1 MRVNVSWR
9 IHCDR
14 KSYVKLRKHCYEP
27 RTFFHSVG
35 DQFPPSCQKRSNIFL
50 RRKRQQSCSKHRP
63 RVTARN
69 EKQSR
74 YISHEIH
81 GNFAAWP
88 TSCGQIVR
96 NARFLKCLRRIRR
109 EKEIGSL
116 WREPVCL
123 YIRST
128 AQRFEKTASIL
139 WV

>member
-14 KSYVKLRKHCYEP
+14 KSYENCESTATNSVPASTRWAIN
-27 RTFFHSVG
+27 FHQVA
-35 DQFPPSCQKRSNIFL
+35 RSNIFL